1 MANFLGSNY
10 TADQVNAVP
19 GLAVKAKGLLGLYQ
33 QQRMAGTYAGGP
45 TPADIINNAM
55 ADPIAFE
62 KKALAGTVAN
72 AIESSYD
79 GNSTANQTAAAK
91 EIIDYLQKNNV
102 PANEL
107 NSLIQSG
114 KDAGESFNAFRS
126 KSTDTSIFGAIMQLI
141 PVAIVA
147 IAAPEAAPAI
157 GAEMGLSG
165 AAANA
170 AGMAAIGATSSA
182 ITAAGNGASADQV
195 AKAAVVG
202 GAAGAVG
209 GAAAPLAGE
218 IASTVG
224 PQAASIISN
233 AATGAAK
240 SVISGSDPLAGAAA
254 GAVGTAAVQAG
265 APTAIG
271 GAAGGATQ
279 AAIAG
284 KDVGLSAAASFLTN
298 LASGAYS
305 SLKTPITTAE
315 LPSYAPVAGVGDT
328 PLTKT
333 GTVTVEQ
340 YVPSASELATW
351 RDKGIISQAD
361 YDQGIK
367 LAESQAGQADYATP
381 TPQIVDQKILDL
393 ISQQTKSGGGA
404 PSARLS
410 VSDTTSGFGI
420 KPGPGKGSSSSPLG
434 KIDSTGSG
442 SSGSGTG
449 SGGGGTKAGTG
460 KGTGEGE
467 GDATSGYTPAPSTF
481 TVGKAPSTQTSS
493 TLGTSG
499 GIGQSDSLSSALL
512 GSGLSQRP
520 DTGITGEP
528 ITLGEGKRKDVWNLE
543 SLRGALGV

>member
-1 MANFLGSNY
+1 M
-10 TADQVNAVP
+10 VP
-19 GLAVKAKGLLGLYQ
+19 GLLQDVNGLNIQIAQARKTGNY
-33 QQRMAGTYAGGP
+33 YSGP
-45 TPADIINNAM
+45 PVSSVINQAMGDPISYEKQKLASSVANALEIGYYGNDTSTIINNTKT
-55 ADPIAFE
+55 I
-62 KKALAGTVAN
+62 V
-72 AIESSYD
+72 
-79 GNSTANQTAAAK
+79 
-91 EIIDYLQKNNV
+91 DYLQKNNV
-102 PANEL
+102 STDDIRN
-107 NSLIQSG
+107 LIQSG
-114 KDAGESFNAFRS
+114 KDAGQKANDFASSANANSVFGTIMSF
-126 KSTDTSIFGAIMQLI
+126 I
-141 PVAIVA
+141 PVAIIA

-170 AGMAAIGATSSA
+170 AGMAAIGASSSA
-182 ITAAGNGASADQV
+182 ITAAGNGANADQV

-218 IASTVG
+218 ISSAVG

-265 APTAIG
+265 APSAVG

-305 SLKTPITTAE
+305 SLKTPTTTAE

-410 VSDTTSGFGI
+410 VSDTSSGFGI
-420 KPGPGKGSSSSPLG
+420 KPGSGKGAAT
-434 KIDSTGSG
+434 TG
-442 SSGSGTG
+442 TADT
-449 SGGGGTKAGTG
+449 GGGG
-460 KGTGEGE
+460 KGTGTGGGGKGE
-467 GDATSGYTPAPSTF
+467 GDATSGYTSAPSTM
-481 TVGKAPSTQTSS
+481 TIGKQTSS

-499 GIGQSDSLSSALL
+499 GIPQSDSLSSALL

-520 DTGITGEP
+520 DTGVTGEP
-528 ITLGEGKRKDVWNLE
+528 ILLGEGKRKDVWNLE